1 MKIGILG
8 AGLTGLELG
17 RCLIQRG
24 IDFVIFEK
32 ESQIGGLARTI
43 KSGDYYWDFGVH
55 AMYSKDKDIVDH
67 YLSLPIKYQHSQ
79 RDVRIYHT
87 GKNNKHYLVDYPF
100 EEGVRDLPINHRM
113 ECING
118 YIKSRLKG
126 RKEFAHLKD
135 WIENCLG
142 YGIAKHF
149 MTPYN
154 NKIWNC
160 GLEYISMD
168 LVSAKITPASVKDF
182 LLAALGK
189 KVVGRRYQAKFI
201 YPLDGVQAFVD
212 ETAKNFLDRIRCDS
226 AVVKLEK
233 TEQKWRIIC
242 ANGQREDVDRIVSTM
257 PLVELLKI
265 IENPTMER
273 AYDVLKWND
282 THFVMIGLKE
292 GCAFNVMRQCHWA
305 FFKEDEIFYRI
316 TMMQN
321 FSEKFLPTLV
331 AEITNKG
338 NCTSLHE
345 GDIKARVIGDL
356 LRCGIIANEEDIA
369 AVEWRFIPH
378 TYPIPTVGVQKVKDV
393 ITDALQQDH
402 LHLLGRNGHWDY
414 INMDGVL
421 QKVKVFVQTQIKERR
436 MLQ

>member
-17 RCLIQRG
+17 RCLRRRG

-32 ESQIGGLARTI
+32 EAQIGGLARTI
-43 KSGDYYWDFGVH
+43 KTGDYYWDLGVH
-55 AMYSKDKDIVDH
+55 AMYSKDKNITDH
-67 YLSLPIKYQHSQ
+67 YLSLPLKYQHSR

-87 GKNNKHYLVDYPF
+87 ENNKFYLVDYPF
-100 EEGVRDLPINHRM
+100 EEGMRDLPLNHRM
-113 ECING
+113 ECVHG
-118 YIKSRLKG
+118 YIKTRMKG
-126 RKEFAHLKD
+126 RKDFAHLKD
-135 WIENCLG
+135 WIDNCLG

-160 GLEYISMD
+160 DLEYISMD
-168 LVSAKITPASVKDF
+168 LVSAKITPAPVKDF

-201 YPLDGVQAFVD
+201 YPLDGIQAFVD
-212 ETAKNFLDRIRCDS
+212 ETARSFLNQIRCDS
-226 AVVKLEK
+226 AVVELEK
-233 TEQKWRIIC
+233 AEEKWRIVC
-242 ANGQREDVDRIVSTM
+242 ENGQVEEVDRIVSTM

-265 IENPTMER
+265 IENPAVKRE
-273 AYDVLKWND
+273 YDVLKWND

-292 GCAFNVMRQCHWA
+292 GCAFNVMRQCHWG

-316 TMMQN
+316 TMMRN
-321 FSEKFLPTLV
+321 FSEKFLPAMV

-338 NCTSLHE
+338 HYTSLNE
-345 GDIKARVIGDL
+345 EDIKARVIEDL
-356 LRCGIIANEEDIA
+356 LRCRIIEKEDDIA
-369 AVEWRFIPH
+369 AVELRFVPH
-378 TYPIPTVGVQKVKDV
+378 TYPIPTVGVQKVKNAL
-393 ITDALQQDH
+393 TDILQQEH
-402 LHLLGRNGHWDY
+402 IYLLGRNGHWDY

-421 QKVKVFVQTQIKERR
+421 QKVKAFMRTQFEEGR
-436 MLQ
+436 MLE